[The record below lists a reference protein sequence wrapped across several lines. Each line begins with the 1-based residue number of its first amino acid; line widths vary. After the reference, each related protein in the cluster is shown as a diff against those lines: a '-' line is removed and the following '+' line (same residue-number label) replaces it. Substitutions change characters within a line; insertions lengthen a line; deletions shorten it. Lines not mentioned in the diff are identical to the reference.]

1 MPYNPQAMPQAS
13 IVILNW
19 NGKHLLERCLPLVLD
34 QAFDGD
40 YEVVLLDNGSIDGSA
55 AWVAATYPALR
66 LIRSERNLGFA
77 QGNNEAIRTTEST
90 YIATL
95 NNDAAPDR
103 NWLSELIRAIELAPQ
118 VGMCASKMVCEDDP
132 SIMDACG
139 IDVDRAGIGWDR
151 YSGERERIQ
160 EIAPYPIFGPC
171 AGAALYRR
179 EMLDQ
184 IGLFDPDYFAY
195 YEDVDLAWRAQHAG
209 WKCLYVP
216 SARVTHR
223 HSSTGRE
230 GSPFKGYH
238 LGRNKVWT
246 LIKNYPWPEWLV
258 YLPLILAY
266 DTAAWMYA
274 LLHGD
279 PHPLRGRL
287 AACRDVIK
295 MLRKRRAIQ
304 SSRHP
309 VSLSRIKNPLHLL
322 RTHHR
327 RQGAGTA

>member
-1 MPYNPQAMPQAS
+1 MPQAS

-19 NGKHLLERCLPLVLD
+19 NGKQLLDRCLPLVLD

-40 YEVVLLDNGSIDGSA
+40 YEVVVLDNGSTDGSA
-55 AWVAATYPALR
+55 AWIEATYPAVR
-66 LIRSERNLGFA
+66 LIRSDRNLGFA
-77 QGNNEAIRTTEST
+77 QGNNQAIQATTSV

-95 NNDAAPDR
+95 NNDATPAR
-103 NWLSELIRAIELAPQ
+103 SWLSELVRAIESSPQ
-118 VGMCASKMVCEDDP
+118 VGMCASKMVRDEDP

-139 IDVDRAGIGWDR
+139 IDVDRAGIGWNR
-151 YSGERERIQ
+151 YSGERERTH
-160 EIAPYPIFGPC
+160 ETTPYPIFGAC

-184 IGLFDPDYFAY
+184 IGCFDQDYFAY
-195 YEDVDLAWRAQHAG
+195 YEDVDLAWRAQRAG

-246 LIKNYPWPEWLV
+246 LIKNYSWPEWV
-258 YLPLILAY
+258 IYLPAILAY

-287 AACRDVIK
+287 TAFKNTIK
-295 MLRKRRAIQ
+295 MVRKRRAIQ
-304 SSRHP
+304 SVGHP
-309 VSLSRIKNPLHLL
+309 VSLARLRNPFRLAN
-322 RTHHR
+322 THR
-327 RQGAGTA
+327 RRQRTDTT